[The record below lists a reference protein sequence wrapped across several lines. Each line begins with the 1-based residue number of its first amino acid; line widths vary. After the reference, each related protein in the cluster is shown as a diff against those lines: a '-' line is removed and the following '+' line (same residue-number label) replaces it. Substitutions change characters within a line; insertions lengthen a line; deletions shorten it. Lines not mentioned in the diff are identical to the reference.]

1 MYPTISHL
9 IEDIF
14 GVYIPLPIQ
23 TFGLW
28 VAVAFICAAY
38 VIKLE
43 LERKEKSGLISST
56 VINKII
62 GRKLTTL
69 EIITSLI
76 SGFIIGFKLI
86 EGVLFYDDLVR
97 DPQSFILSSRGKQ
110 ALPLSALFFCRIL
123 IMSVPDPINDVV
135 MHPGAPIANNTF

>member
-56 VINKII
+56 
-62 GRKLTTL
+62 
-69 EIITSLI
+69 
-76 SGFIIGFKLI
+76 
-86 EGVLFYDDLVR
+86 
-97 DPQSFILSSRGKQ
+97 
-110 ALPLSALFFCRIL
+110 
-123 IMSVPDPINDVV
+123 
-135 MHPGAPIANNTF
+135 

>member
-62 GRKLTTL
+62 GRKLTTF

-97 DPQSFILSSRGKQ
+97 DPQSFILY
-110 ALPLSALFFCRIL
+110 
-123 IMSVPDPINDVV
+123 
-135 MHPGAPIANNTF
+135 

>member
-43 LERKEKSGLISST
+43 LERKKKSGLISST

-97 DPQSFILSSRGKQ
+97 DPQSFILSSRGNF
-110 ALPLSALFFCRIL
+110 LE
-123 IMSVPDPINDVV
+123 D
-135 MHPGAPIANNTF
+135 